1 MSATKTKDVYVEG
14 IGRRK
19 CAVARVRITPSKKTT
34 FVVNDK
40 PLEEYFKTDDLKI
53 VAQEALAKVE
63 GTGTYDVSAK
73 IVGGG
78 TASQAESLRLGLSR
92 ALVEVNPELRKS
104 LKKEGFLKRDPRIIE
119 RKKFGL
125 KKARKSPQWSKR

>member
-1 MSATKTKDVYVEG
+1 MSATKTKEVYVEG

-19 CAVARVRITPSKKTT
+19 RAIARVRVVPAKKNT
-34 FVVNDK
+34 FVINEKSLD
-40 PLEEYFKTDDLKI
+40 EYFKTDDLKN
-53 VAQEALAKVE
+53 VAQEALTKVE
-63 GTGTYDVSAK
+63 GVGTYSVSVK

-92 ALVEVNPELRKS
+92 ALVEIDPELRKG